1 MSTFSAQDLAQ
12 LLHPQEIEI
21 LEEIAQEFSDQD
33 EHDDGREVRLFSRN
47 FTELLIQAKQAHR
60 APKSK
65 TKAKSKRRRPASSDL
80 SPLERERFEELQDEL
95 EDEELGKRTRRLP
108 AVPTRDEVRLLLDTA
123 EEQDRNVGKRD
134 YLIIR
139 LMYATGCRRSE
150 LENMRLAD
158 MNYKEQRVFIRDG
171 KWDKDRYVLI
181 DKKTAKLM
189 EEFTYGLGLADPIF
203 NIQDRQINR
212 RIVHWAEVTGLAARY
227 DAQDRAFTS
236 NSLRHAF
243 ATHMHEAGLDLI
255 TLKNL
260 LGHRFLTTTQIYIHL
275 AVGNWIGQ
283 YERCHPLVLDEEHL

>member
-12 LLHPQEIEI
+12 LLHPQELEL
-21 LEEIAQEFSDQD
+21 LEEIAHEFYEED
-33 EHDDGREVRLFSRN
+33 EHGLLSRDFTDLF
-47 FTELLIQAKQAHR
+47 IQAKYAHR
-60 APKSK
+60 SPQTKSK
-65 TKAKSKRRRPASSDL
+65 KSSRRPSSNL
-80 SPLERERFEELQDEL
+80 SPLDRERFEELEDEL
-95 EDEELGKRTRRLP
+95 KDEDMGRRTRRLP

-123 EEQDRNVGKRD
+123 KEQDRNVGKRD

-181 DKKTAKLM
+181 DKKTAALM
-189 EEFTYGLGLADPIF
+189 EEFTYGLDLADPIF

-283 YERCHPLVLDEEHL
+283 YERCHPLAVGQPSIPS

>member
-1 MSTFSAQDLAQ
+1 MSHFSAQDLAQ
-12 LLHPQEIEI
+12 TLHPQELEI
-21 LEEIAQEFSDQD
+21 LEELAQEFSD
-33 EHDDGREVRLFSRN
+33 DDDDNGDQFRIASRN
-47 FTELLIQAKQAHR
+47 FAKLIIQANLAQRRKM
-60 APKSK
+60 KSK
-65 TKAKSKRRRPASSDL
+65 GGGGRSKTADL
-80 SPLERERFEELQDEL
+80 SPLERERFEELDDEL
-95 EDEELGKRTRRLP
+95 EREEMGKRTRRLP
-108 AVPTRDEVRLLLDTA
+108 AVPTREEVRLLLDTA

-181 DKKTAKLM
+181 DKKTAELM

-212 RIVHWAEVTGLAARY
+212 RIVHWATVTGLADRY
-227 DAQDRAFTS
+227 DAQDRNFTS
-236 NSLRHAF
+236 SSLRHAY
-243 ATHMHEAGLDLI
+243 ATHMHEAGIDLY

-260 LGHRFLTTTQIYIHL
+260 LGHRFFTTTQIYIHL
-275 AVGNWIGQ
+275 AVGNWLGQ
-283 YERCHPLVLDEEHL
+283 YERCHPLAQQNDDTRH